1 MKKIYSSIPCPPV
14 SYLEVTKKKKKINE
28 KNMVSMTATSSLGT
42 FRLNGQCETF
52 TVVINDQNYTQVC
65 FLILE
70 NNTKLMYFYSVIILT

>member
-1 MKKIYSSIPCPPV
+1 
-14 SYLEVTKKKKKINE
+14 
-28 KNMVSMTATSSLGT
+28 MVSMTATSSLGT
-42 FRLNGQCETF
+42 FRLNGRCETF